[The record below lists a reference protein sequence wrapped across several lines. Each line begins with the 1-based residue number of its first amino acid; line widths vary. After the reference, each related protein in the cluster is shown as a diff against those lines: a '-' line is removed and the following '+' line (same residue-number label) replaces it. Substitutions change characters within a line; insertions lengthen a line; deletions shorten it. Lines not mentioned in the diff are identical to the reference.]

1 MIDENNEKNIN
12 VSLGHCLK
20 DTIYFVEIPPPVNW
34 VGGLEKGL
42 SKHIKNECPYPPIII
57 NHANIGN

>member
-1 MIDENNEKNIN
+1 MKIMKKILTFHLAI
-12 VSLGHCLK
+12 VLRTQSTLWK
-20 DTIYFVEIPPPVNW
+20 SPPPVNW